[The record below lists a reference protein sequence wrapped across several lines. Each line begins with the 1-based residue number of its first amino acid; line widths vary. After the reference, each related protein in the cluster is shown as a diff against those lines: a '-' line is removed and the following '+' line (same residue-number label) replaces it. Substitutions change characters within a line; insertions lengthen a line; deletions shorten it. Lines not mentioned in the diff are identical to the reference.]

1 MAALKGAFIKLGA
14 GLLGALPNIIVF
26 QFNPDR
32 VTRTP
37 RLVQPPAPSS
47 GAGTTNAA
55 QQPSLPTESISFSVR
70 LDASDQLAQSNPIAA
85 SSGILPALSAL
96 ELLMVP
102 KGSLPFDLFGLSGG
116 PGPYQ
121 LSPNRLP
128 TVLFFWGPFRI
139 LPVTVNS
146 LSITE
151 TEYDPLLNPVRAEVS
166 VSLQVLTPIQLND
179 DKLAIGAYLYS
190 QGVKEVMA
198 ALNLANAVQLGVSA
212 SLSLSL

>member
-102 KGSLPFDLFGLSGG
+102 KSGLSIDLFGLSGG
-116 PGPYQ
+116 SKPYQ
-121 LSPNRLP
+121 LPPLSLP
-128 TVLFFWGPFRI
+128 TILFFWGPYRV
-139 LPVTVNS
+139 LPVSITS
-146 LSITE
+146 LSISE
-151 TEYDPLLNPVRAEVS
+151 TEYDPLLTPIRAEVS
-166 VSLQVLTPIQLND
+166 VNLQ
-179 DKLAIGAYLYS
+179 
-190 QGVKEVMA
+190 
-198 ALNLANAVQLGVSA
+198 
-212 SLSLSL
+212 